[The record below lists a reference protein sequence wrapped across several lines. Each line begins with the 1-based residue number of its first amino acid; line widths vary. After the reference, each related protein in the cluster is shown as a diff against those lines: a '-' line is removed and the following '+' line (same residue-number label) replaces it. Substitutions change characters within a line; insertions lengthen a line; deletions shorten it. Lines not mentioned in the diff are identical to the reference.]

1 MSAPATNLAPPKTDK
16 ISLQELARHDGT
28 NGDTIYVAIKGTV
41 FDVSGK
47 RDMYGPGGSYHIFA
61 GKDGSKGLGLSSLK
75 AEDAIPDYST
85 LGSALTSDLAPLE
98 SSHASTR
105 STDRM
110 NRKFLTIGTTS
121 SLR

>member
-1 MSAPATNLAPPKTDK
+1 MAAPPTSMMSAPATNLAPPKTDK

-85 LGSALTSDLAPLE
+85 LGPDEQKVLDNWYDFFAKRYNQVGTV
-98 SSHASTR
+98 SS
-105 STDRM
+105 
-110 NRKFLTIGTTS
+110 
-121 SLR
+121 